1 MPLTVRR
8 RVGSAPAGPA
18 APVTVNCDTRPVT
31 VTAGSSTDG
40 HTAEAVGVLAGL
52 DAELAANSQ
61 QIGQPLEW
69 SAAESAFRELIADTI
84 DRRVDLQALYADS
97 VDDPKVRLKVCA
109 ELRLIE
115 TALAR
120 LLSRIKTELPAA
132 PSLTSRKASQAARRR
147 WDGDRAKNRG

>member
-1 MPLTVRR
+1 M
-8 RVGSAPAGPA
+8 
-18 APVTVNCDTRPVT
+18 
-31 VTAGSSTDG
+31 
-40 HTAEAVGVLAGL
+40 LAGL
-52 DAELAANSQ
+52 DAELAMNSQ

-97 VDDPKVRLKVCA
+97 VDDPKTRLKVCA

-120 LLSRIKTELPAA
+120 LLSKDRDGVAGGAVAHVAESVAGGA
-132 PSLTSRKASQAARRR
+132 PTMG
-147 WDGDRAKNRG
+147 W